1 MKCAKCGK
9 EIYNT
14 YKLNGKYYGYD
25 CYKKELLIILA
36 NKENLAKEKYNL
48 EVSITIEILKNRN
61 KLNSFLKDIIKF
73 YETKSFLS
81 SKQLKCIKLTD
92 EENFN
97 KMLTLYDLLKD
108 KKERENIEIN
118 ILNQLY
124 KNNSKKDININDIR
138 LITLLKSLKKIQ
150 RKQYIL
156 YKYKVNNEIVTTL
169 ERGILED
176 IKEELY
182 EDEIEFIEG
191 LQLN

>member
-1 MKCAKCGK
+1 MKCAKCNR
-9 EIYNT
+9 EINNT

-25 CYKKELLIILA
+25 CYKKELSMVLA

-61 KLNSFLKDIIKF
+61 KLNDFLKDIIKF
-73 YETKSFLS
+73 YENKGFLT

-92 EENFN
+92 EETFN
-97 KMLTLYDLLKD
+97 KMLTVYDLLKD
-108 KKERENIEIN
+108 EKEREEIEIN

-124 KNNSKKDININDIR
+124 KNNNKKDININNIR

-150 RKQYIL
+150 RRQYTL
-156 YKYKVNNEIVTTL
+156 YKYKVNNEIITTL

-176 IKEELY
+176 IKEELI